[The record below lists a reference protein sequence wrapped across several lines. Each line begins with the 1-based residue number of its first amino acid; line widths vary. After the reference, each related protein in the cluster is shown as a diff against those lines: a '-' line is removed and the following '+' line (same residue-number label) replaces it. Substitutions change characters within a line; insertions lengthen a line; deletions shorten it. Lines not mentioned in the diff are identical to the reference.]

1 MSNFGK
7 RLKQIRLS
15 RGMSQDEFAR
25 LLGTSKQV
33 ISHYE
38 TNQRSPKISMAV
50 EFAKRLGIP
59 LSALGDDE
67 PLPSNLSTVSHRRIR
82 VLGGIA
88 AGTPQLMEEEYDDYV
103 EADDDFVCDYA
114 LHVDG
119 DSMEPTIHLS
129 DIVFIREQPD
139 VDDGTIAAVAID
151 SSATLKRVLHIQG
164 GLKLLSDNT
173 RYKPLI
179 YTGDDAEQVRIIGK
193 AVAFK
198 RRL

>member
-67 PLPSNLSTVSHRRIR
+67 PLPSNISTVSHRRIR

-88 AGTPQLMEEEYDDYV
+88 AGTPQLMEQEYEDYV

-119 DSMEPTIHLS
+119 DSMEPTIHLG